1 MSFSGSRARLVDAV
15 FARLGEDARW
25 GIMPAPVRV
34 RWRSEDQDAPFDRA
48 SEILRVN
55 FIRVRRSEIAQPEI
69 GDVVVLL
76 DAAGV
81 PTGDE
86 FRVIA
91 DPQLSRNRVWVC
103 EVEKRFQCA

>member
-1 MSFSGSRARLVDAV
+1 MSFSEQRRQMVDAV
-15 FARLGEDARW
+15 FDALGEDARW
-25 GIMPAPVRV
+25 GIMSSTVRV
-34 RWRSEDQDAPFDRA
+34 RWRSQDEESPFDR
-48 SEILRVN
+48 SVEIVQAN
-55 FIRVRRSEIAQPEI
+55 FIRVRRSEVAQPEI

-76 DAAGV
+76 DDAGV

-103 EVEKRFQCA
+103 EVEMRC